1 MIRYSAK
8 RLARSML
15 TLFIIIT
22 VVFSLLR
29 LMPVEGYFQNYEKM
43 NDAQIQNGLRQLGLL
58 DPLPVQLMNFYKQ
71 VLHGNLGVSN
81 IYRMNVP
88 ITQIVAEK
96 APVSM
101 MMGGMALCIS
111 LLLGLPMGAAMARGK
126 GKWFDK
132 IGTGFVVLVQAVP
145 SAVYYLVI
153 QLYGTQIPGLPLPML
168 FRMDNPLSWIL
179 PTFSL
184 AIGNIAYYAM
194 WLRRFM
200 VDESN
205 KDYVMLA
212 RAKGVSSKK
221 IMSGHVFRNA
231 FVPLVQYLPTSFL
244 ITLMGSIYVES
255 LYSVPGMGGLLVDVI
270 QRQDNT
276 VVQALVLI
284 YAAISILGLLIGD
297 ILMAVVDPR
306 ISLNKKEGAR

>member
-71 VLHGNLGVSN
+71 VLHGDLGVSN

-153 QLYGTQIPGLPLPML
+153 QLYGTQIPGFPLPML

-184 AIGNIAYYAM
+184 AIGNIAYYA
-194 WLRRFM
+194 
-200 VDESN
+200 
-205 KDYVMLA
+205 MLA

>member
-1 MIRYSAK
+1 MLVYSAK
-8 RLARSML
+8 RLARSLL
-15 TLFIIIT
+15 TLIVIIT

-29 LMPVEGYFQNYEKM
+29 LMPVEGYFSNFEKM
-43 NDAQIQNGLRQLGLL
+43 SEAQIQNGLRQMGLL
-58 DPLPVQLMNFYKQ
+58 DPLPVQLLGFFRQ
-71 VLHGNLGVSN
+71 LVRGDLGVSN

-101 MMGGMALCIS
+101 LMGGMALCLS
-111 LLLGLPMGAAMARGK
+111 LVLGLPLGAAMARGK
-126 GKWFDK
+126 GRWLDK
-132 IGTGFVVLVQAVP
+132 CGTAFVVLVQAVP
-145 SAVYYLVI
+145 SAVYYLII
-153 QLYGTQIPGLPLPML
+153 QLYGTQLPGLPLPML
-168 FRMDNPLSWIL
+168 FRAENPLSWIL

-200 VDESN
+200 VDEMN
-205 KDYVMLA
+205 KDYVTLA
-212 RAKGVSSKK
+212 RAKGVSSKR
-221 IMSGHVFRNA
+221 IIRSHIFRNA

-284 YAAISILGLLIGD
+284 YASISIVGLLIGD
-297 ILMAVVDPR
+297 LLMAVVDPR

>member
-71 VLHGNLGVSN
+71 VLHGDLGVSN

-132 IGTGFVVLVQAVP
+132 IGTGSSCWYRRCQAP
-145 SAVYYLVI
+145 CIIWSSSCTARRY
-153 QLYGTQIPGLPLPML
+153 PA
-168 FRMDNPLSWIL
+168 FRS
-179 PTFSL
+179 
-184 AIGNIAYYAM
+184 
-194 WLRRFM
+194 RCC
-200 VDESN
+200 
-205 KDYVMLA
+205 
-212 RAKGVSSKK
+212 
-221 IMSGHVFRNA
+221 SGWTTR
-231 FVPLVQYLPTSFL
+231 
-244 ITLMGSIYVES
+244 
-255 LYSVPGMGGLLVDVI
+255 
-270 QRQDNT
+270 
-276 VVQALVLI
+276 
-284 YAAISILGLLIGD
+284 
-297 ILMAVVDPR
+297 
-306 ISLNKKEGAR
+306 

>member
-71 VLHGNLGVSN
+71 VLHGDLGVSN

-145 SAVYYLVI
+145 SAVYYLSSSCTARR
-153 QLYGTQIPGLPLPML
+153 YPA
-168 FRMDNPLSWIL
+168 FRS
-179 PTFSL
+179 
-184 AIGNIAYYAM
+184 
-194 WLRRFM
+194 RCC
-200 VDESN
+200 
-205 KDYVMLA
+205 
-212 RAKGVSSKK
+212 
-221 IMSGHVFRNA
+221 SGWTTR
-231 FVPLVQYLPTSFL
+231 
-244 ITLMGSIYVES
+244 
-255 LYSVPGMGGLLVDVI
+255 
-270 QRQDNT
+270 
-276 VVQALVLI
+276 
-284 YAAISILGLLIGD
+284 
-297 ILMAVVDPR
+297 
-306 ISLNKKEGAR
+306 

>member
-1 MIRYSAK
+1 MIRYTLK
-8 RLARSML
+8 RLARSLL
-15 TLFIIIT
+15 TLLIIVT

-29 LMPVEGYFQNYEKM
+29 LMPIEGYFQNFEKM
-43 NDAQIQNGLRQLGLL
+43 SDAAIHNGLRRLGLL
-58 DPLPVQLMNFYKQ
+58 DPLPVQLMNFFKQ
-71 VLHGNLGVSN
+71 LLHGDLGVSN

-101 MMGGMALCIS
+101 MMGGIALCIS
-111 LLLGLPMGAAMARGK
+111 LLVGLPMGAAMARGK
-126 GKWFDK
+126 GKIFDK

-153 QLYGTQIPGLPLPML
+153 QLYGTQIPGLRLPML
-168 FRMDNPLSWIL
+168 FRMDNPASWIL
-179 PTFSL
+179 PTLSL
-184 AIGNIAYYAM
+184 SIGNIAYYAM

-200 VDESN
+200 VDEMN

-212 RAKGVSSKK
+212 RAKGVSTKG
-221 IMSGHVFRNA
+221 IMRSHIFRNA

-244 ITLMGSIYVES
+244 LTLLGSIYVES

-284 YAAISILGLLIGD
+284 YSAISILGLLIGD
-297 ILMAVVDPR
+297 ILMALVDPR
-306 ISLNKKEGAR
+306 ISLGGKEGGR

>member
-71 VLHGNLGVSN
+71 VLHGDLGVSN

-132 IGTGFVVLVQAVP
+132 IGTGVRRAGTGGAKRRVLSGHPAVRHADTRLSAPDAVP
-145 SAVYYLVI
+145 DGQPVELDPANLFPGHRKYRLLCHVAAP
-153 QLYGTQIPGLPLPML
+153 LYGGRIQQGLCH
-168 FRMDNPLSWIL
+168 
-179 PTFSL
+179 
-184 AIGNIAYYAM
+184 ACACQG
-194 WLRRFM
+194 RFF
-200 VDESN
+200 EKN
-205 KDYVMLA
+205 HE
-212 RAKGVSSKK
+212 RT
-221 IMSGHVFRNA
+221 R
-231 FVPLVQYLPTSFL
+231 VP
-244 ITLMGSIYVES
+244 
-255 LYSVPGMGGLLVDVI
+255 
-270 QRQDNT
+270 
-276 VVQALVLI
+276 
-284 YAAISILGLLIGD
+284 
-297 ILMAVVDPR
+297 
-306 ISLNKKEGAR
+306 

>member
-71 VLHGNLGVSN
+71 VLHGDLGVSN

-153 QLYGTQIPGLPLPML
+153 QLYGTQIPGFPLPML
-168 FRMDNPLSWIL
+168 FRMD
-179 PTFSL
+179 
-184 AIGNIAYYAM
+184 
-194 WLRRFM
+194 
-200 VDESN
+200 
-205 KDYVMLA
+205 
-212 RAKGVSSKK
+212 KK

>member
-1 MIRYSAK
+1 MIRYTLK
-8 RLARSML
+8 RLARSL
-15 TLFIIIT
+15 FTLLIIIT

-43 NDAQIQNGLRQLGLL
+43 SDAAIHNGLRRLGLL
-58 DPLPVQLMNFYKQ
+58 DPLPIQLMNFFKQ
-71 VLHGNLGVSN
+71 LLRGDLGTSN
-81 IYRMNVP
+81 IYRVNVP

-101 MMGGMALCIS
+101 MMGGIALCVS
-111 LLLGLPMGAAMARGK
+111 LLVGLPMGAAMARGK
-126 GKWFDK
+126 GKIFDK

-153 QLYGTQIPGLPLPML
+153 QLYGTQIPGMRLPML
-168 FRMDNPLSWIL
+168 FRMENPASWIL
-179 PTFSL
+179 PTLSL
-184 AIGNIAYYAM
+184 SIGNIAYYAM

-200 VDESN
+200 VDEMN
-205 KDYVMLA
+205 KDYVTLA
-212 RAKGVSSKK
+212 RAKGVSGKG
-221 IMSGHVFRNA
+221 IMRHHIFRNA

-244 ITLMGSIYVES
+244 LTLLGSIYVES

-284 YAAISILGLLIGD
+284 YSAISIVGLLIGD
-297 ILMAVVDPR
+297 ILMALVDPR
-306 ISLNKKEGAR
+306 ISLGGKEGAR

>member
-71 VLHGNLGVSN
+71 VLHGDLGVSN

-101 MMGGMALCIS
+101 MMGRYGALY
-111 LLLGLPMGAAMARGK
+111 L
-126 GKWFDK
+126 
-132 IGTGFVVLVQAVP
+132 AVAGP
-145 SAVYYLVI
+145 A
-153 QLYGTQIPGLPLPML
+153 PG
-168 FRMDNPLSWIL
+168 
-179 PTFSL
+179 
-184 AIGNIAYYAM
+184 
-194 WLRRFM
+194 
-200 VDESN
+200 
-205 KDYVMLA
+205 
-212 RAKGVSSKK
+212 
-221 IMSGHVFRNA
+221 
-231 FVPLVQYLPTSFL
+231 
-244 ITLMGSIYVES
+244 GSC
-255 LYSVPGMGGLLVDVI
+255 
-270 QRQDNT
+270 
-276 VVQALVLI
+276 
-284 YAAISILGLLIGD
+284 
-297 ILMAVVDPR
+297 
-306 ISLNKKEGAR
+306 GAREGKVVR